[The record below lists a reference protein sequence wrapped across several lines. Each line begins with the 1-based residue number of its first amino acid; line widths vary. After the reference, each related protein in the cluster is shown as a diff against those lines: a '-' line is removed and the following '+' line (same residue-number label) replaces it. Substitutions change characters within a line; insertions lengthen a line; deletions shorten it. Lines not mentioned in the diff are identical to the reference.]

1 MVVGGKLTVV
11 ATGNIWIADPIVV
24 DGARDASG
32 MPDEDN
38 PNVLGLIAQGVV
50 KVIDPGLAGYG
61 SPPMSVTGGGI
72 THSYVPVSNADGPSP
87 TSRSLPDPTIIEAAI
102 TVGGGGWGAENV
114 GNRKEESSP
123 GDALVVRGT
132 FVEAVRGVVGLF
144 STSSGDPIDGYAK
157 YYYLDERL
165 LEGVLPGNIW
175 FGGKYVPA
183 PAGWHDYRP

>member
-1 MVVGGKLTVV
+1 
-11 ATGNIWIADPIVV
+11 
-24 DGARDASG
+24 
-32 MPDEDN
+32 
-38 PNVLGLIAQGVV
+38 
-50 KVIDPGLAGYG
+50 
-61 SPPMSVTGGGI
+61 MSVSGGGI
-72 THSYVPVSNADGPSP
+72 THSYVPVSNGSSS
-87 TSRSLPDPTIIEAAI
+87 TNRYLPDPTIVEAAI